1 MRAQSKRAHE
11 MHRKWASCW
20 SGSGHCPAREGC
32 GAPHM
37 HGHGPCCSPRPACHQ
52 NSLAPVGPW
61 AATLLWDTVKFNI
74 PRRGT
79 RSVWAP
85 SQPQRN
91 QRLLGKTN
99 STPLGPA
106 AIGTGCLAEQTTR
119 LSSSEATGP
128 SQTPRC
134 SQTPTSS

>member
-1 MRAQSKRAHE
+1 

-32 GAPHM
+32 GAPRM
-37 HGHGPCCSPRPACHQ
+37 HVHGPCRSPRPTCHQ
-52 NSLAPVGPW
+52 NSLAPAGPW
-61 AATLLWDTVKFNI
+61 EATLLWDTVKFNI
-74 PRRGT
+74 PRKGT
-79 RSVWAP
+79 RSFWAP

-91 QRLLGKTN
+91 QRLLGKTK

-106 AIGTGCLAEQTTR
+106 AIGMGCLAEQTTR

-128 SQTPRC
+128 LTD
-134 SQTPTSS
+134 TSVFTNTYFILKC